1 MPDLSHPALLVLY
14 AVFGLAALIIIYPP
28 VLRIVW
34 WVLLRA
40 VYRLR
45 IHHRDR
51 IPASGPALIVAN
63 HACHIDWVLF
73 WFACPRRVQMVMWSG
88 YNRNPILRFL
98 ISRVKDRIVSID
110 NRSARPHAMV
120 DALDAVA
127 AALDRGEVVV
137 LFPEGRV
144 SRNGQMMPFHRG
156 IERILKQVKT
166 DVPII
171 PACTDHLWGTWFTYK
186 PNVGLLQRVL
196 SWRRTVSIWFGEPI
210 HGKFKAPELR
220 AKVVEMKADLAI
232 HEAGE
237 LPSVFRGFL
246 QTATRWS
253 NVFRVGF
260 VDIATGTERRLT
272 FGQALVATWCLSGWL
287 KRKFGPGAEPIG
299 LWLPTGLG
307 STLANLAIGYLHRPT
322 VNLNYTSGRDSVE
335 SAARQANLKFI
346 VTSKRFLERM
356 PLELPPD
363 IERVYLEDA
372 LGAIPKPAKIVRML
386 AVLTLPAWL
395 IARLIGMPRAATDD
409 VQTIIFSS
417 GSTGEPKGI
426 MLTRKNIVAN
436 VDGFFRG
443 VPIDRDDTMLATLPF
458 FHSFG
463 YTVCLWAAVYI
474 GCRAVYYPDP
484 RAAKEVGDLC
494 RKHSCTVMM
503 GTSTFLRFY
512 MRRCGADDFKSVT
525 LLICGA
531 EKLPVKLAHEFRD
544 KFSILPLEGYGCTE
558 TSPVVSV
565 NLHDVEIRGVRQIA
579 NSPGTVGQPIPG
591 VVAKAFHPETFEPLP
606 HGEEGMLGVKGPN
619 IMLGYWQQPE
629 KTKHVVRDGWYMT
642 GDIGLIEADG
652 FIRITGRVSRFA
664 KIAGEMIPLERVEH
678 EMQELYGTGER
689 IVTVCA
695 VPDEKRGERLIVL
708 YLPEAEAKL
717 NDVLDGLAKAGLPNL
732 WVPDRRHCILVESF
746 PALGSGKL
754 DLKAVGEL
762 AKTLSIT

>member
-1 MPDLSHPALLVLY
+1 
-14 AVFGLAALIIIYPP
+14 
-28 VLRIVW
+28 
-34 WVLLRA
+34 
-40 VYRLR
+40 
-45 IHHRDR
+45 
-51 IPASGPALIVAN
+51 
-63 HACHIDWVLF
+63 
-73 WFACPRRVQMVMWSG
+73 
-88 YNRNPILRFL
+88 
-98 ISRVKDRIVSID
+98 
-110 NRSARPHAMV
+110 
-120 DALDAVA
+120 
-127 AALDRGEVVV
+127 
-137 LFPEGRV
+137 
-144 SRNGQMMPFHRG
+144 
-156 IERILKQVKT
+156 
-166 DVPII
+166 
-171 PACTDHLWGTWFTYK
+171 
-186 PNVGLLQRVL
+186 
-196 SWRRTVSIWFGEPI
+196 
-210 HGKFKAPELR
+210 
-220 AKVVEMKADLAI
+220 
-232 HEAGE
+232 
-237 LPSVFRGFL
+237 
-246 QTATRWS
+246 
-253 NVFRVGF
+253 
-260 VDIATGTERRLT
+260 
-272 FGQALVATWCLSGWL
+272 
-287 KRKFGPGAEPIG
+287 
-299 LWLPTGLG
+299 
-307 STLANLAIGYLHRPT
+307 
-322 VNLNYTSGRDSVE
+322 
-335 SAARQANLKFI
+335 
-346 VTSKRFLERM
+346 
-356 PLELPPD
+356 
-363 IERVYLEDA
+363 
-372 LGAIPKPAKIVRML
+372 
-386 AVLTLPAWL
+386 
-395 IARLIGMPRAATDD
+395 
-409 VQTIIFSS
+409 
-417 GSTGEPKGI
+417 
-426 MLTRKNIVAN
+426 
-436 VDGFFRG
+436 
-443 VPIDRDDTMLATLPF
+443 
-458 FHSFG
+458 
-463 YTVCLWAAVYI
+463 
-474 GCRAVYYPDP
+474 
-484 RAAKEVGDLC
+484 
-494 RKHSCTVMM
+494 MM